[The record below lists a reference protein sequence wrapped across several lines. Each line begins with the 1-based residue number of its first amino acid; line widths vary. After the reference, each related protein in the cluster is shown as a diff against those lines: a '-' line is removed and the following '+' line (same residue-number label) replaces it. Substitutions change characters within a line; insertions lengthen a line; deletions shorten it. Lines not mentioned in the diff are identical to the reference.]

1 MNYNFYIVDDDK
13 SIIRMLEKIII
24 NNNLGDVVG
33 KSETGVGALDDIFN
47 HQVDILLVDL
57 LLPNIDGIKLASKI
71 LAKRPNLTVIMISEV
86 SSKEMVS
93 KAYNKGIEYYIN
105 KPLNVIEIK
114 SIIQRVHEKLEMK
127 KVIKSFKNAFSTMSS
142 MDIMNDEKP
151 KRKGDTHND
160 IAKRIMSNIG
170 IHGESGTR
178 DILNIIAFVMGDE
191 DGEKKKLMHFKLSDL
206 YNYIHDK
213 YEIEGNP
220 TNVKTVEQRIRRAI
234 NKALNNVAN
243 IGIDD
248 FSNETFNRYSK
259 TLFDYQEVRKEM
271 DYIKGISS
279 YSGKISVKKFI
290 EGIIV
295 EVEHY

>member
-24 NNNLGDVVG
+24 KNNLGDVVG
-33 KSETGVGALDDIFN
+33 KSETGVGALADIYN
-47 HQVDILLVDL
+47 HKVDILLVDL
-57 LLPNIDGIKLASKI
+57 LLPNIDGITLASKI
-71 LAKRPNLTVIMISEV
+71 LDKMPELTVIMISEV

-105 KPLNVIEIK
+105 KPLNVIEIRA
-114 SIIQRVHEKLEMK
+114 IIERVHEKLEMK
-127 KVIKSFKNAFSTMSS
+127 KVITSFKTAFNSMSS
-142 MDIMNDEKP
+142 LDMMKGHDTKP
-151 KRKGDTHND
+151 KIDTNKD

-170 IHGESGTR
+170 INGESGTR
-178 DILNIIAFVMGDE
+178 DILTIIVYVMGEE
-191 DGEKKKLMHFKLSDL
+191 DGVKKKLMRFKLSEL
-206 YNYIHDK
+206 YSHVHGK
-213 YEIEGNP
+213 YLENGTDI
-220 TNVKTVEQRIRRAI
+220 NVKSIEQRIRRAI

-271 DYIKGISS
+271 DYIKGISN

-295 EVEHY
+295 ELENY